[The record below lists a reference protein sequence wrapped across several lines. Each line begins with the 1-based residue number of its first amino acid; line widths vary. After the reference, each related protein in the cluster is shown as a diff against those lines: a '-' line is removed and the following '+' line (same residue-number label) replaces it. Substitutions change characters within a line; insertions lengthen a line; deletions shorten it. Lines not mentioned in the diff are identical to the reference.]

1 MSVEIPL
8 VFPAKTKVAVADCR
22 VLHLA
27 VRCGHRLAA
36 IGLAPWIPGSSE
48 LVLAMA
54 QRLLSTFSEAVRRY
68 LPALLVLCY
77 ALALLIPGP
86 GQTIRALSLPAEWP
100 EILRPS
106 MSQLLVAVLLF
117 LAALGVEIRRLPL
130 VTSRP
135 GLVISA
141 LSAVWLAPAAVV
153 LAAWWI
159 LPLAAEA
166 SMASK
171 LLVGFALVAAMP
183 VANSA
188 AAWTQQS
195 RGELAW
201 SLALVVLSIILCPWM
216 IPLVLRLL
224 GLSFSEFE
232 ASALEQLT
240 ASFTGLEFVVWV
252 LLPTALGMIVRW
264 AVGADRVATHRKG
277 VLLLSAGT
285 LLLLNYANAAYA
297 LPQMRDELSFGALAV
312 CVAAALAL
320 CLVGIVVAQVLG
332 RIFEISGQAIT
343 ALDYSLTMKNT
354 GLAIALASNVL
365 VDHPVLLLPV
375 FTMTLVQHLFASALH
390 RGVVARNGPVVE

>member
-1 MSVEIPL
+1 M
-8 VFPAKTKVAVADCR
+8 T
-22 VLHLA
+22 
-27 VRCGHRLAA
+27 
-36 IGLAPWIPGSSE
+36 
-48 LVLAMA
+48 
-54 QRLLSTFSEAVRRY
+54 QRLISMFSEAVRRY
-68 LPALLVLCY
+68 LPMLLALCY
-77 ALALLIPGP
+77 VLALVVPGP
-86 GQTIRALSLPAEWP
+86 GQTIRAISLPSEWP

-130 VTSRP
+130 VSSRP

-141 LSAVWLAPAAVV
+141 LASVWLAPAAVV
-153 LAAWWI
+153 LMAWWV
-159 LPLAAEA
+159 LPLTTDRE
-166 SMASK
+166 MASK

-201 SLALVVLSIILCPWM
+201 ALALVVLSIVVCPWM

-224 GLSFSEFE
+224 GLSFSAGE
-232 ASALEQLT
+232 ANALEQLT

-252 LLPTALGMIVRW
+252 LLPTAVGMIVRW
-264 AVGADRVATHRKG
+264 AVGAERVTRHRSG
-277 VLLLSAGT
+277 VLLLSAVT
-285 LLLLNYANAAYA
+285 LLVLNYANAAYA
-297 LPQMRDELSFGALAV
+297 LPQMRDELSLASLAV
-312 CVAAALAL
+312 CVVTALVL
-320 CLVGIVVAQVLG
+320 CFVGLVVAQWLG
-332 RIFEISGQAIT
+332 HMFAAGEEAIT
-343 ALDYSLTMKNT
+343 ALNYGLTMKNT

-390 RGVVARNGPVVE
+390 RGVVRRSGGEGVTT